1 MWVSGDDARSG
12 HLRWCPLG
20 GYVDT
25 SGRAV
30 APREPTRRR
39 WAVEE
44 KRRIVEQTLAT
55 GGSVARVA
63 RAHGVNAN
71 QVFQWRRQYRRGL
84 LGPGNTEAVSLL
96 PVCVTDASAREAV
109 QSSGEQRRR
118 TALGMIQVELPKG
131 QVRITGSIDTESLRV
146 VLEYL
151 LG

>member
-1 MWVSGDDARSG
+1 M
-12 HLRWCPLG
+12 
-20 GYVDT
+20 
-25 SGRAV
+25 
-30 APREPTRRR
+30 
-39 WAVEE
+39 
-44 KRRIVEQTLAT
+44 
-55 GGSVARVA
+55 ARVA

-96 PVCVTDASAREAV
+96 PVRVTEALTREAAR
-109 QSSGEQRRR
+109 SSGPAERGAGEQRRR

-146 VLEYL
+146 VLECL